1 MGSFLYKLFNNTL
14 RASTKVSFIFFSAIA
29 ATIGGGL
36 FNAFYEP
43 ARVPEEAYEESRVP
57 ASSRPGVGAR
67 PGVRV
72 DPSAR
77 GGRGAPSQG
86 YAGMPANYD
95 ERANAQN
102 QGNAEPVSVI
112 PANQEA
118 VANGAAKRALSE
130 LSNTRALSS
139 RTADS
144 TSTDTGTSTSTSTS
158 VATNY
163 PNVGGSS
170 TATTTTTSTAST
182 APVYQYL
189 TADGTGIPGLCI
201 PVTLSFYDSTYV
213 AAAPGADTPVFLTTT
228 AGALYS
234 DRACSAGTSTVTV
247 PAGSTS
253 AVFYFLGTAAGTAS
267 ISAQHTSF
275 NATSVSI
282 TLSVPSASLVL
293 GQASYTANTLNAGG
307 AAAANTL
314 NEPYHTVRTG
324 TYLFAADTANH
335 RVLGWNTVPTSTQE
349 AADFVL
355 GQPDLA
361 TVTANTGGISAST
374 LNGPGY
380 VHTDGTRLFVADR
393 LNNRVLIWSSIPT
406 SRTAA
411 DIVLGQADIDDNTA
425 NQGGA
430 ASLSTLSDPECVF
443 SDGTRLLVCDTG
455 NHRVLIWNS
464 IPTAS
469 NQAADVVVG
478 QTNASNATANAGG
491 VVSGAGLDGPYV
503 AIFSGSNLLVSDTN
517 NNRVLIWSSIPIA
530 HGTAASLVLGQSTLA
545 GNTTNFGG
553 LGPSSLSSPAGLA
566 VDSQGRL
573 TVADFNN
580 HRLLV
585 WNSIP
590 GTDFKAADSVIGQPT
605 YYVNTANQGAIGA
618 STLNGPWGIDVSGTE
633 LWVSDW
639 GNHRILQ
646 HTLP

>member
-1 MGSFLYKLFNNTL
+1 VGSFLYKLFNNML

-36 FNAFYEP
+36 ITAFYEP

-57 ASSRPGVGAR
+57 ASSRPDFAEPAGK
-67 PGVRV
+67 RV
-72 DPSAR
+72 DPASR
-77 GGRGAPSQG
+77 GGRDSSSQA
-86 YAGMPANYD
+86 YSGMPANYED
-95 ERANAQN
+95 RANAQS
-102 QGNAEPVSVI
+102 QGNAEPISVTSAT
-112 PANQEA
+112 PDQ
-118 VANGAAKRALSE
+118 VANGAAKRALAE
-130 LSNTRALSS
+130 LSNTQALASE
-139 RTADS
+139 TATS
-144 TSTDTGTSTSTSTS
+144 TSTGTSTSTSTS
-158 VATNY
+158 TGTNY

-170 TATTTTTSTAST
+170 TSTSTSTSTTSTS
-182 APVYQYL
+182 PVYQYL

-213 AAAPGADTPVFLTTT
+213 AAAPGADTPVFVTTT

-234 DRACSAGTSTVTV
+234 DRACSAGTTSVTV

-275 NATSVSI
+275 NSTSVSI

-293 GQASYTANTLNAGG
+293 GQASFTANSPNAGG

-314 NEPYHTVRTG
+314 RQPYHTVRTG
-324 TYLFAADTANH
+324 TYLFAADTVNH
-335 RVLGWNTVPTSTQE
+335 RVLGWSTVPTSSQE
-349 AADFVL
+349 SADFVL

-361 TVTANTGGISAST
+361 TATANTGGISAST
-374 LNGPGY
+374 MNYPSY
-380 VHTDGTRLFVADR
+380 VHSDDTRLFVADR
-393 LNNRVLIWSSIPT
+393 LNNRVLIWSTLPT

-411 DIVLGQADIDDNTA
+411 DIVLGQADMDDSAA

-430 ASLSTLSDPECVF
+430 ASLSTLRHPDCVF

-464 IPTAS
+464 IPTSS

-478 QTNASNATANAGG
+478 QANGTDVTANAGG
-491 VVSGAGLDGPYV
+491 AVNGAGFEEPTR
-503 AIFSGSNLLVSDTN
+503 AIFSGSKLLVSDTN
-517 NNRVLIWSSIPIA
+517 NRVLIWNSIPTS
-530 HGTAASLVLGQSTLA
+530 HGATASVVLGQSTFTD
-545 GNTTNFGG
+545 NTANFGG
-553 LGPSSLSSPAGLA
+553 LGPSSLSSPGGLA

-573 TVADFNN
+573 TVADFSN

-605 YYVNTANQGAIGA
+605 FYVNTANQGAIGA
-618 STLNGPWGIDVSGTE
+618 STLNGPWGLDISGTE
-633 LWVSDW
+633 LWVSDSE
-639 GNHRILQ
+639 NSRILQ